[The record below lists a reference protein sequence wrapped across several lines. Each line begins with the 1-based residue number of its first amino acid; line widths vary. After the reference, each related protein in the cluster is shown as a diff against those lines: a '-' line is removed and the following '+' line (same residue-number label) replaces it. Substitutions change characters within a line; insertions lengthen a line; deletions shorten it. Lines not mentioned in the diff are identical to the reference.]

1 MPKGLEIREYTGEG
15 YRRAVEYKTWT
26 VAFLNWCPEYE
37 KNTFIEAHTKTDEVF
52 VLLTGKATLYIGR
65 EREPVEME
73 PCKCYNVTAGTF
85 HNIVVSRDARVLVAE
100 NSDTCDA
107 NTEFIYL

>member
-1 MPKGLEIREYTGEG
+1 MAKGLEVKEYTGEG
-15 YRRAVEYKTWT
+15 YRRVVEYKTWT

-73 PCKCYNVTAGTF
+73 PCKFYNVTAGTF

-107 NTEFIYL
+107 NTEFVYL